1 MSGMG
6 SPGFGPG
13 HLHAP
18 QLDADSGF
26 PEVTGSRPTHALA
39 LPDSKGKDI
48 ALRPREG
55 GEPSSPSA
63 PPASEGGSEGAPRPR
78 TAQRRASCAQWPA
91 WKAHCPGSRCSWL
104 PPAAEV
110 GE

>member
-1 MSGMG
+1 MSGTG

-26 PEVTGSRPTHALA
+26 PEVMESRPTHALA

-48 ALRPREG
+48 ALRPGEG
-55 GEPSSPSA
+55 GEPSSPMRL
-63 PPASEGGSEGAPRPR
+63 PPARAGLRVLLGPGRPR
-78 TAQRRASCAQWPA
+78 GASCAQWPA